1 MKPGTAALWLRG
13 LSSSLRPEFSFFTV
27 SYCGEDYK
35 GHMPFVSA
43 HEALRDSLVLFYYY
57 TNSLDL
63 SFPVC
68 EVGTIRPN

>member
-13 LSSSLRPEFSFFTV
+13 LSSSLRPEFSFLTV
-27 SYCGEDYK
+27 SYCLQK

-43 HEALRDSLVLFYYY
+43 QEALRDSLVLFYYY

-68 EVGTIRPN
+68 QVGTVRPN